1 MQQIIMEREEKEL
14 SLMTQLN
21 RRIRAAGTVVVC
33 KVISIKGLLL
43 GFFLLDT
50 ISAWETFKFEMY
62 LWFCWGV
69 RSLPRCWLSKHDNIF
84 YSDKLL
90 STQPQSDTNKTVWF
104 PRMHHLHLF
113 LFHLELV
120 CIKTYFCQRQG
131 VQVSL
136 LAELLH
142 SPWTIARGHFS
153 KTSCSWWDNC
163 LLASGNLSIKVIK

>member
-1 MQQIIMEREEKEL
+1 
-14 SLMTQLN
+14 MTQLS
-21 RRIRAAGTVVVC
+21 RRIRVTETVVVC
-33 KVISIKGLLL
+33 QAMSIKGLRL

-50 ISAWETFKFEMY
+50 ISAWGTFKFEMY
-62 LWFCWGV
+62 LWFCWGL
-69 RSLPRCWLSKHDNIF
+69 RSLLSCWLSKCDNIF
-84 YSDKLL
+84 YTDKLF
-90 STQPQSDTNKTVWF
+90 STQPQSYTNKTVWF
-104 PRMHHLHLF
+104 AQMHHLHLF

-131 VQVSL
+131 MQVKL
-136 LAELLH
+136 LAGLLH